1 MKTFFDL
8 KQEVRATGRCH
19 GCGGCVTFCTAVNYG
34 ALHMVDNVP
43 RYKSVEKCIDCGL
56 CYKIC
61 PVITEMNEPV
71 KKLVEW
77 SAPMGRVLDV
87 TVAQIKDESIRDRAA
102 DGGVVTGLLLHMFD
116 TGRIDGAIV
125 IKNTPQ
131 GRKPILATT
140 RQDLL
145 ESAGFYFNVEKGTN
159 TLGESYSSYTPI
171 AKALGSLM
179 RQGLKRIAFV
189 GTPCQI
195 KSIRKMQALKIV
207 PSDAIKFYFGRF
219 CNANYD
225 FSAGKAVELEKLAGC
240 KMSDIKKMNFKED
253 LLLHH
258 QDGSIQT
265 IPIHDL
271 DFAKRQ
277 TCLYCDDFTAE
288 YSDISFGGIGAD
300 VGWTTVISRTPLGR
314 AAFVDARD
322 AVLNYKK
329 IDDNLN
335 LDAKILGKL
344 QERSAEKRAAAEKKL
359 AALE

>member
-56 CYKIC
+56 CYKVC
-61 PVITEMNEPV
+61 PVISEMNEPI

-77 SAPMGRVLDV
+77 SAPIGRVLDV
-87 TVAQIKDESIRDRAA
+87 TVAQAKDDSLRARAA

-131 GRKPILATT
+131 GRMPILANT
-140 RQDLL
+140 REDIVD
-145 ESAGFYFNVEKGTN
+145 SAGFYFNVAKGSN
-159 TLGESYSSYTPI
+159 ALGESYSSYTPI
-171 AKALGSLM
+171 AQALGSLM

-195 KSIRKMQALKIV
+195 TSIRKMQALNIV

-225 FSAGKAVELEKLAGC
+225 FSAGKGVELEKLAGC
-240 KMSDIKKMNFKED
+240 KMDDIKKMNFKED

-258 QDGSIQT
+258 KDGTIQK

-271 DFAKRQ
+271 DFAKRSS
-277 TCLYCDDFTAE
+277 CLFCGDFSAE
-288 YSDISFGGIGAD
+288 YADISFGGLGSE
-300 VGWTTVISRTPLGR
+300 VGWTTVVTRTPIGR
-314 AAFVDARD
+314 AAFADARD
-322 AVLNYKK
+322 AVMNFKT
-329 IDDNLN
+329 IDENPN
-335 LDAKILGKL
+335 LDTKILNKL
-344 QERSAEKRAAAEKKL
+344 HERSAEKRAAADKKL
-359 AALE
+359 AAMK

>member
-8 KQEVRATGRCH
+8 KQEVQATGRCH

-34 ALHMVDNVP
+34 ALHMVDNAP
-43 RYKSVEKCIDCGL
+43 QYKSVDKCIECGL

-61 PVITEMNEPV
+61 PVNDEMSEPV

-77 SAPMGRVLDV
+77 SAPIGRVLDV
-87 TVAQIKDESIRDRAA
+87 TVAQVKDESIRERAA

-131 GRKPILATT
+131 GRTPILARS

-145 ESAGFYFNVEKGTN
+145 ESAGFYFNVQKWTN
-159 TLGESYSSYTPI
+159 PLGEAYSTYTPV
-171 AKALGSLM
+171 AQALGSLM

-195 KSIRKMQALKIV
+195 KSIRKMQALNLV
-207 PSDAIKFYFGRF
+207 PSDSIKFYFGRF

-225 FSAGKAVELEKLAGC
+225 FSEGKAVELERIAGC
-240 KMSDIKKMNFKED
+240 KMADIKKMNFKED

-258 QDGSIQT
+258 HDGTIQA

-271 DFAKRQ
+271 DFAKRKAC
-277 TCLYCDDFTAE
+277 TYCDDFTAE
-288 YSDISFGGIGAD
+288 YSDISFGGLGAEL
-300 VGWTTVISRTPLGR
+300 GWTTVVARTPIGR
-314 AAFVDARD
+314 ATFADARD
-322 AVLNYKK
+322 VVLSYKK
-329 IDDNLN
+329 IDDNPN
-335 LDAKILGKL
+335 LDANILSKL
-344 QERSAEKRAAAEKKL
+344 HQRSAEKRTSAENAL
-359 AALE
+359 AALK

>member
-8 KQEVRATGRCH
+8 KQEVHATGRCH

-34 ALHMVDNVP
+34 ALHMVGNFP
-43 RYKSVEKCIDCGL
+43 QYKSVEKCIECGL

-61 PVITEMNEPV
+61 PVVGDMNEPV
-71 KKLVEW
+71 KKFVGW

-87 TVAQIKDESIRDRAA
+87 SVAQTKDESLRERAA

-125 IKNTPQ
+125 IKNTAE
-131 GRKPILATT
+131 GRKPILAKS
-140 RQDLL
+140 REDIV
-145 ESAGFYFNVEKGTN
+145 ESAGFSFNVAKGTN
-159 TLGESYSSYTPI
+159 ALGEQYSSYTP
-171 AKALGSLM
+171 AAQALGSLM

-195 KSIRKMQALKIV
+195 KSIRKMQALNIV

-225 FSAGKAVELEKLAGC
+225 FSAGKASELEKVAGC

-258 QDGSIQT
+258 NDGTIQK

-271 DFAKRQ
+271 DFAKRS
-277 TCLYCDDFTAE
+277 TCLFCDDFSAE
-288 YSDISFGGIGAD
+288 YADISFGGFGAE
-300 VGWTTVISRTPLGR
+300 VGWTTVVTRTPLGR
-314 AAFVDARD
+314 AVFLDGRD
-322 AVLNYKK
+322 AAMNYKS
-329 IDDNLN
+329 IDENPNLES
-335 LDAKILGKL
+335 LILEKL
-344 QERSAEKRAAAEKKL
+344 CERTIEKRTAAEKMQATLK
-359 AALE
+359 